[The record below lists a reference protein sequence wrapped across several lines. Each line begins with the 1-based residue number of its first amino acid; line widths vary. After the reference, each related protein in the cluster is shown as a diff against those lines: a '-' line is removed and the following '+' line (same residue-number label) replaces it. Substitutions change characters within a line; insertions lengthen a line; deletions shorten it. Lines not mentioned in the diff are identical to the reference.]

1 MKKTYQLL
9 GGFVLLILASY
20 EVIAQDNWRNWES
33 EQISGFYVKQ
43 DIPYGALDQNG
54 NLFYNDYLFLP
65 KKLEEGTYEVS
76 ISDSNGS
83 MLQIDGTTI
92 YLKFSL
98 FVGFMGYGT
107 EGVLVVNAYGGTFYK
122 QP

>member
-43 DIPYGALDQNG
+43 DISYGALDQNG